1 MNKTEIK
8 FASGG
13 SLAAK
18 QFYLAPHSF
27 TRVSHDLGPVTDEK
41 KLNDV
46 TLAFNDNLQKH
57 NVNNHMKQDMQT
69 ETRPRRTFRDSYDC
83 FVNLPSWKC
92 PKAVSTSLPVK
103 PARKFDI
110 FSKMSKDNFLSLTSC
125 L

>member
-83 FVNLPSWKC
+83 FVKLPSRKC
-92 PKAVSTSLPVK
+92 PKAMSTSLPVK
-103 PARKFDI
+103 PATKIDL
-110 FSKMSKDNFLSLTSC
+110 FSKMPKDNFPSLRK

>member
-27 TRVSHDLGPVTDEK
+27 TRVSHDLGPVIDEK

-57 NVNNHMKQDMQT
+57 NVNNHMKQEVRVTQT
-69 ETRPRRTFRDSYDC
+69 MRQMLENG
-83 FVNLPSWKC
+83 VQGNGK
-92 PKAVSTSLPVK
+92 
-103 PARKFDI
+103 
-110 FSKMSKDNFLSLTSC
+110 
-125 L
+125 